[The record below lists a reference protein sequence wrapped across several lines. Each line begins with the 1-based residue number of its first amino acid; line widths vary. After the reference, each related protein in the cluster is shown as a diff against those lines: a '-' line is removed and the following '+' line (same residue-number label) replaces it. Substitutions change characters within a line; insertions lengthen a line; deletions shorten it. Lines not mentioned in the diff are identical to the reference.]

1 MEKDK
6 EQPAQTKK
14 ENQDLP
20 NIPASSEKVNSEKTV
35 DRQIKESSK
44 LNKDGKT
51 DNTKKREQKLN
62 FLLILAS
69 NFI

>member
-6 EQPAQTKK
+6 AKSAETKK

-20 NIPASSEKVNSEKTV
+20 NIPASSEKINSEKTV
-35 DRQIKESSK
+35 KKQIQESSK

-51 DNTKKREQKLN
+51 DNTKKNSEN
-62 FLLILAS
+62 
-69 NFI
+69 

>member
-6 EQPAQTKK
+6 AKSAETKK

-20 NIPASSEKVNSEKTV
+20 NIPASSEKINSEKAV
-35 DRQIKESSK
+35 KKQIQESSK

-51 DNTKKREQKLN
+51 DNTKKNSEN
-62 FLLILAS
+62 
-69 NFI
+69 